1 MELRPTVIA
10 DPRTSLVRV
19 WGSCALLWMSLSW
32 WSTDIWE
39 MKKIISLHY
48 FGLLSNS
55 GCPHAALLSF
65 LTEIIPQKEGPS
77 DIHSLSKEFTWCSP
91 SPVLSPNQGTE
102 LGWSSLFVSP
112 SRSSCRHPG
121 TSESWKESLS
131 LSVSQERVL
140 KDTTVFVLP
149 SSGGVPT
156 HCQVPEE
163 TSALGE
169 KPPIKTHPSNLEL
182 LVSHFSVGCR
192 RVCWRKSKENYF

>member
-1 MELRPTVIA
+1 
-10 DPRTSLVRV
+10 
-19 WGSCALLWMSLSW
+19 
-32 WSTDIWE
+32 

-156 HCQVPEE
+156 HCQDPEE
-163 TSALGE
+163 TSAPGE

-182 LVSHFSVGCR
+182 LSPIFQWVVGQSAGGKVKKITFKKKEKKGVGCL
-192 RVCWRKSKENYF
+192 CLMIDT